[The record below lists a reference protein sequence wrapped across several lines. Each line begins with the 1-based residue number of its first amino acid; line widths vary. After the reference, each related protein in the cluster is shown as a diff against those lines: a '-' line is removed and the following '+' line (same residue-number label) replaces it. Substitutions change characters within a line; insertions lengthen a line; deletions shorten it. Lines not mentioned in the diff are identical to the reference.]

1 MSNTK
6 ELVTVKEEGKSWEEL
21 LETQRIT
28 APLVDIY
35 ETKDDYY
42 LVANMPGTTKDD
54 VQVKIEEDSLVIFGK
69 VNYDEVMN
77 RKYILS
83 ETEPGNYYRKFRIS
97 ESINDSGIE
106 ARYENGQLTLKLP
119 KHERVKPK
127 TINIR

>member
-1 MSNTK
+1 MTNNK
-6 ELVTVKEEGKSWEEL
+6 ELVTVKEESKSWEEL
-21 LETQRIT
+21 LETERVV
-28 APLVDIY
+28 APFVDIF

-42 LVANMPGTTKDD
+42 LVANMPGTTKDN
-54 VQVKIEEDSLVIFGK
+54 VQIKIEEDSLVIFGK
-69 VNYDEVMN
+69 VNYDDIMS

-106 ARYENGQLTLKLP
+106 AKYENGQLTLRLP

-127 TINIR
+127 IINIR

>member
-1 MSNTK
+1 MSNNK
-6 ELVTVKEEGKSWEEL
+6 ELVTVKEEGKNWEEL
-21 LETQRIT
+21 LETQRIV

-42 LVANMPGTTKDD
+42 LVANMPGTTKDE
-54 VQVKIEEDSLVIFGK
+54 VQVKLEEESLVIFGK
-69 VNYDEVMN
+69 VNYDELMN

-83 ETEPGNYYRKFRIS
+83 ETEPGNYYRKFRLS
-97 ESINDSGIE
+97 ESINESGIE

-127 TINIR
+127 VINIR